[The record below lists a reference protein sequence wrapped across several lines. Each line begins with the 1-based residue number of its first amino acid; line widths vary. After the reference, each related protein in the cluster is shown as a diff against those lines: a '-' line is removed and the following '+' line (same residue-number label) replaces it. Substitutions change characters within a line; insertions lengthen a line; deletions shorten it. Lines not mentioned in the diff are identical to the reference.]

1 MHLRPQPRS
10 LLLLPLLFATLSSA
24 AAHRR
29 AVKND
34 FSDYPSGTQQCL
46 NKASDDSHCT
56 GDTVAQMNQCL
67 CTNGGKFVTNAAS
80 CIASTRAGDLESTWE
95 VLSLH
100 CSDSNTPLT
109 VSKAQWMAQQSSVT
123 TSSTASRTTSKTAT
137 KSTMT
142 TTSAGNTVTATVTT
156 TPTPTP
162 TSPPASDDS
171 GSGLSGG
178 AKIGV
183 IAGSA
188 AVGVAVLAAAL
199 FFFCRYR
206 KRRSGAAYEEVH
218 ALGAQSP
225 YNHISKGPVPF
236 GSPDVGAHSS
246 YQSTTVSDL
255 ESASNPR
262 RSWHPSPDGQSVPWS
277 PGAFEAVKRHPGL
290 GLHQPPPDVHEMST
304 DGERP
309 VSLAPSAPVE
319 MPAIS
324 VTSPTVSPTSRY
336 SGADWD
342 SQLPEPQLPQE
353 PRRYEP
359 YRPAR

>member
-1 MHLRPQPRS
+1 MF
-10 LLLLPLLFATLSSA
+10 LLSLLFATLSSA
-24 AAHRR
+24 AVHRR

-46 NKASDDSHCT
+46 NNASDNSNCD
-56 GDTVAQMNQCL
+56 GDTVPLMNQCL
-67 CTNGGKFVTNAAS
+67 CGNGGNFVTSSAK
-80 CIASTRAGDLESTWE
+80 CIAAKDPDDLESTYE

-100 CSDSNTPLT
+100 CSDSNTPL
-109 VSKAQWMAQQSSVT
+109 SIPKKQWMAQQSSVT
-123 TSSTASRTTSKTAT
+123 TSSTASRTNTKTASA
-137 KSTMT
+137 STMT
-142 TTSAGNTVTATVTT
+142 TTSAGNTITATVTT
-156 TPTPTP
+156 TPAA
-162 TSPPASDDS
+162 TSTPASDDNS
-171 GSGLSGG
+171 SGLSGG

-206 KRRSGAAYEEVH
+206 KRRSGASYEEVH
-218 ALGAQSP
+218 ALGTQSP
-225 YNHISKGPVPF
+225 YNRISKGPAQF
-236 GSPDVGAHSS
+236 GSPEAGAHAS
-246 YQSTTVSDL
+246 YQSTMASDL
-255 ESASNPR
+255 ENASDPR

-277 PGAFEAVKRHPGL
+277 PSAFEAVKTHPGF
-290 GLHQPPPDVHEMST
+290 GNLHQPPPDVHEMST
-304 DGERP
+304 DAERP
-309 VSLAPSAPVE
+309 VSLSPSAPVE

-342 SQLPEPQLPQE
+342 SQLPQLPQE

>member
-1 MHLRPQPRS
+1 MHFRPQS
-10 LLLLPLLFATLSSA
+10 GWLLLLPLLVATPSFAA
-24 AAHRR
+24 VHRR

-46 NKASDDSHCT
+46 NDASDDSRCS
-56 GDTVAQMNQCL
+56 GNTVPQMNQCL
-67 CTNGGKFVTNAAS
+67 CGNGGDFVTNSAK
-80 CIASTRAGDLESTWE
+80 CIAAKDPDDLESTWE

-100 CSDSNTPLT
+100 CSDSNTPLSI
-109 VSKAQWMAQQSSVT
+109 SKNEWMAQQSSIS

-137 KSTMT
+137 TSMMT
-142 TTSAGNTVTATVTT
+142 TTSAGHTTTATVTS
-156 TPTPTP
+156 TPTP
-162 TSPPASDDS
+162 TSDPATEDND
-171 GSGLSGG
+171 SGLSGG
-178 AKIGV
+178 AKIGA

-188 AVGVAVLAAAL
+188 AAGVALLAAAL

-218 ALGAQSP
+218 AMGTQSP
-225 YNHISKGPVPF
+225 FNRISKEPAPF
-236 GSPDVGAHSS
+236 GASDAGGHPSYHSM
-246 YQSTTVSDL
+246 TASDL
-255 ESASNPR
+255 ESTSDPR

-277 PGAFEAVKRHPGL
+277 PGAFEAVKHHPGFGNL
-290 GLHQPPPDVHEMST
+290 PAEIHEMST
-304 DGERP
+304 DSERP
-309 VSLAPSAPVE
+309 VSMSPSAPVE

-342 SQLPEPQLPQE
+342 AQLPQE